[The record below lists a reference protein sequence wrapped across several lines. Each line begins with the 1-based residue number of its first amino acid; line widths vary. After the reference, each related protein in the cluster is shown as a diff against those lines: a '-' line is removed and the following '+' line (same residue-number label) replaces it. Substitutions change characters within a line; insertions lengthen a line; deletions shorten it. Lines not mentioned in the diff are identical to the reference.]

1 MTCLI
6 VIAGGKNVFSA
17 FQFFHKHNW
26 NSSSEMLIAAVLKPV
41 IWKGQNYGNLVHRY
55 ELHKKTIVAGQKQPL
70 RGVSR
75 KQLILN
81 CKNVKTDNLQLENR
95 LKKYPWG
102 ILMKVQSF
110 RVEAHIG

>member
-55 ELHKKTIVAGQKQPL
+55 ELHKKNNSGGTKAAIEG
-70 RGVSR
+70 
-75 KQLILN
+75 
-81 CKNVKTDNLQLENR
+81 C
-95 LKKYPWG
+95 
-102 ILMKVQSF
+102 F
-110 RVEAHIG
+110 